1 MNGPFPRTL
10 RLFLCL
16 LLCVASFHVQA
27 KPVGFDWLEV
37 PEDNL
42 DVAQVQQLPDSQ
54 WQYNSAAEVLNRG
67 FSNGAFWLRVAI
79 EPEPANRVLE
89 IAYPLLDE
97 VSVYWER
104 DGQIVESHLTGD
116 TRPFNTRPIIHRT
129 FVLLVP
135 SNTEPVVAWVRIKTQ
150 GSVQIPVAVTPSA
163 TFLANEQFSYGWQ
176 TMFLGIVV
184 ALALYNLFL
193 FLIVRHQTYLWY
205 VLAVIFS
212 GAVQLNFNGLLF
224 QWFWP
229 DLPWINRYFTVP
241 IVSCALIAAIVFTMR
256 FLLVS
261 LHSRWG
267 YRVLQGLLG
276 ISVIGL
282 IYGFVGSYQSGIM
295 LISALAAFATPV
307 AWMIGIDVWRKG
319 QILGGFYVLAW
330 TPLLLGHLV
339 LAVSKLGWIPRSPF
353 TELAPQAGVAVEV
366 ILLSFA
372 LAYRINM
379 ERRRRQQA
387 QEHALD
393 VQRQANLTL
402 ESRVR
407 ERTEELEQANEQLR
421 AISLTDGLT
430 HVANRRR
437 FDEKLETEWNR
448 ALRHEHELSLILLD
462 IDHFKQVNDRF
473 GHLVGDDCLVALA
486 SILSDEVQRSG
497 DLVARYGGEEFA
509 ILLPATDVAG
519 AQQVAERMQLSV
531 ARTPVNSGEHVSP
544 VSLTISLGVATLTPN
559 RQSDCQELIR
569 RADEA
574 LYAAKADGRNR
585 VVVWHPKA
593 VAPTTG

>member
-1 MNGPFPRTL
+1 EAVRAIGPDRWQTVSAGQTL
-10 RLFLCL
+10 N
-16 LLCVASFHVQA
+16 Q
-27 KPVGFDWLEV
+27 
-37 PEDNL
+37 
-42 DVAQVQQLPDSQ
+42 
-54 WQYNSAAEVLNRG
+54 G
-67 FSNGAFWLRVAI
+67 FSDDEFWLQV
-79 EPEPANRVLE
+79 PVPTQPANRVLE
-89 IAYPLLDE
+89 VGYPLLDE
-97 VSVYWER
+97 VSVYWEL
-104 DGQIVESHLTGD
+104 DGRIIESHHTGD
-116 TRPFNTRPIIHRT
+116 TRPFDSRPIVHRN
-129 FVLLVP
+129 FVFLVP
-135 SNTEPVVAWVRIKTQ
+135 SNTEPVTAWIRVQTQ
-150 GSVQIPVAVTPSA
+150 GSVQVPVAVTPSA
-163 TFLANEQFSYGWQ
+163 EFLANEQISYGWQ

-193 FLIVRHQTYLWY
+193 FLLVRHQTYLWS
-205 VLAVIFS
+205 VPAVISS

-229 DLPWINRYFTVP
+229 DLPSINRYFSVP

-353 TELAPQAGVAVEV
+353 NELAPQAGVAVEV

-407 ERTEELEQANEQLR
+407 GRTEELEQANEQLR
-421 AISLTDGLT
+421 AI
-430 HVANRRR
+430 
-437 FDEKLETEWNR
+437 
-448 ALRHEHELSLILLD
+448 
-462 IDHFKQVNDRF
+462 
-473 GHLVGDDCLVALA
+473 
-486 SILSDEVQRSG
+486 
-497 DLVARYGGEEFA
+497 
-509 ILLPATDVAG
+509 
-519 AQQVAERMQLSV
+519 
-531 ARTPVNSGEHVSP
+531 
-544 VSLTISLGVATLTPN
+544 SLTISLGVATLTPN

-574 LYAAKADGRNR
+574 LYAAKAEGRN
-585 VVVWHPKA
+585 
-593 VAPTTG
+593 